1 MALVSYSSQVVLENG
16 RVLADFLIY
25 LYNLTCSFYCISW
38 QLLFRG
44 DTGLQDIADTMQQK
58 KLSAAAA
65 RELKELQKASFED
78 SDGELGRRTEED
90 RGEVKES
97 TTQVQS
103 VAQKL
108 DEQAKLAAEARKKQF
123 QATRQIHTSKSGSKS
138 APEDLGPAVVL
149 GVSDGPQASSSGTR
163 HLPAESFKTAKKKEV
178 HVGAGT
184 PPRVQSEELS
194 PRNLEKDMMNVNEF
208 EEKGSQDAWWNG
220 GGNQEEEEEDVKTMM
235 KKMMKMMVT
244 KEDLKVLKME
254 VKEVVKEEVKKEVD
268 KVVGPLEERLS
279 LVEHGGTVK
288 GEGGTSK
295 ETEELW
301 RFLDKT
307 DPAKRKVAFK
317 GFSDTV
323 LEKTRLDELEK
334 ELAKLSVTTKP
345 EAVYT
350 GPKGQRKLTRVVLAD
365 FGSEKEAQD
374 FVKKHK
380 NSFPAVAGCSLE
392 VCHARTELNTKRNT
406 VLRKAT
412 EAVQQAVKDKG
423 LATDTVV
430 ETKWG
435 NDRQVTVNKEVVF
448 VQNKTGVSG
457 RFLGAYSTLTI
468 P

>member
-1 MALVSYSSQVVLENG
+1 M
-16 RVLADFLIY
+16 F
-25 LYNLTCSFYCISW
+25 
-38 QLLFRG
+38 
-44 DTGLQDIADTMQQK
+44 
-58 KLSAAAA
+58 
-65 RELKELQKASFED
+65 
-78 SDGELGRRTEED
+78 
-90 RGEVKES
+90 
-97 TTQVQS
+97 TQRS
-103 VAQKL
+103 VN
-108 DEQAKLAAEARKKQF
+108 D
-123 QATRQIHTSKSGSKS
+123 
-138 APEDLGPAVVL
+138 
-149 GVSDGPQASSSGTR
+149 
-163 HLPAESFKTAKKKEV
+163 
-178 HVGAGT
+178 
-184 PPRVQSEELS
+184 
-194 PRNLEKDMMNVNEF
+194 F

-301 RFLDKT
+301 RLLDKT

-334 ELAKLSVTTKP
+334 ELAKFSVTTKP